1 MAAIS
6 DVSLSI
12 TDSGPGTALVEV
24 EFTVSAT
31 HHDAEHEQS
40 YREVVQ
46 LMGVDSPP
54 VIGEDG
60 IDDPLAGGLI
70 SDGIV
75 TFSPSEQAF
84 TYTRARNVPDQV
96 LDEDPGPF
104 IRSDEI
110 RARVTLTPLPPAEVQ
125 GESNVVERGALEIGV
140 VDS

>member
-12 TDSGPGTALVEV
+12 TDGGPGEAHVEV
-24 EFTVSAT
+24 SYKISAT
-31 HHDAEHEQS
+31 HHDVEHEQA

-60 IDDPLAGGLI
+60 IDDPLAGGVI
-70 SDGIV
+70 SDTVV
-75 TFSPSEQAF
+75 TFSGSEQAF
-84 TYTRARNVPDQV
+84 VETRARNVPEQI

-104 IRSDEI
+104 IRTDEI
-110 RARVTLTPLPPAEVQ
+110 RARVTLTPLPPAEVR
-125 GESNVVERGALEIGV
+125 GESNVVERGALVIGV
-140 VDS
+140 ADS